1 MTSLKSPWR
10 ALLGWLLA
18 GALACAMVAW
28 AMKTASRAQLRAD
41 AEHSAQQ
48 WAGYVRD
55 TVPDLDSLF
64 AGGPLTPAALEQLSR
79 LRHLGEVFRFKF
91 YDPHGRELLVSE
103 QLGLGAEELAR
114 ARAAAPLDTLA
125 RSPEVRELV
134 LGGRSIIYLRQSQR
148 ADRPRVYSEAYV
160 PVQGAHGN
168 VGGVVEVYVDQAER
182 AARIA
187 AAFVRV
193 AIAVVLALALLLGL
207 SLRQWFVRSR
217 RERQAEDQ
225 VRYLAEHDPLTG
237 LMNRASFTAA
247 LSEAEAR
254 ARAGG
259 PKFAV
264 LCLDLDHFKLVNDT
278 HGQAAGDGTLCAV
291 AGRLREVVRQFDLV
305 ARLGGDEFAIL
316 QSGVRGSD
324 DVSSLAQRVVDVLAA
339 PHEQGGRRVEGG
351 ASVGAAIYGTDGLTR
366 DELLHKAD
374 LALHRA
380 KADGRG
386 QFSFYDAAMDADLQ
400 LRRALVHD
408 LRHAIASDQLTLHFQ
423 PLFEAQALRLSGYEA
438 LARWSHP
445 DRGAISPA
453 EFIPLAE
460 QAGLIEALGR
470 WVLLRACEEA
480 VRWPQHLEV
489 SVNLSAAQFQGDLV
503 GVVSECLTRSGL
515 APQRLQLEIT
525 ESLLMR
531 NTEQVLQTLQTLQAL
546 GTRIVMDDFGTGYSS
561 LAYLWRFPFHKVK
574 IDRAFTQNM
583 ERDPKVDLIVGSIV
597 SLAHAL
603 GMRVNAEGAE
613 TASQL
618 ARLRSHGCD
627 EIQGFLLGRPV
638 PSYQLRHEDA
648 ALWRSPRDEPRVS
661 TLDPVI

>member
-1 MTSLKSPWR
+1 MTSLNPTWR

-41 AEHSAQQ
+41 AEHSALQ
-48 WAGYVRD
+48 WASYVRD
-55 TVPDLDSLF
+55 TVPELDSIF
-64 AGGPLTPAALEQLSR
+64 AGDPLTPASIEQLSR
-79 LRHLGEVFRFKF
+79 LRHLGEVFRFKL

-125 RSPEVRELV
+125 RSPEVRDLV
-134 LGGRSIIYLRQSQR
+134 LGGRSIVYLRRSQR
-148 ADRPRVYSEAYV
+148 ADRPGVYSEAYI
-160 PVQGAHGN
+160 PVQGGN
-168 VGGVVEVYVDQAER
+168 GNIGGVVEVYVDQADR
-182 AARIA
+182 SARIA
-187 AAFVRV
+187 SAFLRV
-193 AIAVVLALALLLGL
+193 AIAVVAALALLLGL
-207 SLRQWFVRSR
+207 SLRQWMVRTR

-237 LMNRASFTAA
+237 LMNRASFNAA
-247 LSEAEAR
+247 LSDAEAR
-254 ARAGG
+254 SRAGG

-264 LCLDLDHFKLVNDT
+264 LCLDLDHFKLINDT
-278 HGQAAGDGTLCAV
+278 HGQAVGDACLGLV
-291 AGRLREVVRQFDLV
+291 ATRLREVVRQFDLV

-316 QSGVRGSD
+316 QSGVRGSE
-324 DVSSLAQRVVDVLAA
+324 DVSSFAQRVVDVLAA
-339 PHEQGGRRVEGG
+339 PHDIGERRVEGG
-351 ASVGAAIYGTDGLTR
+351 ASVGAAIYGTDGSTR

-374 LALHRA
+374 LALYRA

-408 LRHAIASDQLTLHFQ
+408 LRHAIADDQLTLHFQ
-423 PLFEAQALRLSGYEA
+423 PLFEAEALRLSGYEA

-460 QAGLIEALGR
+460 QAGLIEPLGR

-480 VRWPQHLEV
+480 VRWPSQLDV

-503 GVVSECLTRSGL
+503 GVVSECLMRSGL

-531 NTEQVLQTLQTLQAL
+531 NTEQVLQTLRTLQAL
-546 GTRIVMDDFGTGYSS
+546 GARIVMDDFGTGYSS

-597 SLAHAL
+597 SLSHAL
-603 GMRVNAEGAE
+603 GMKVNAEGAE

-618 ARLRSHGCD
+618 ARLRAHGCD

-638 PSYQLRHEDA
+638 PAHLLRHDDPQG
-648 ALWRSPRDEPRVS
+648 WRPTKSGPRMS

>member
-1 MTSLKSPWR
+1 MISLNPTWR

-41 AEHSAQQ
+41 AEHSALQ
-48 WAGYVRD
+48 WASYVRD
-55 TVPDLDSLF
+55 TVPELDNIF
-64 AGGPLTPAALEQLSR
+64 AGGPLTPAAIEQLSR
-79 LRHLGEVFRFKF
+79 LRHLGEVFRFKL

-103 QLGLGAEELAR
+103 QLGLGADELAR

-125 RSPEVRELV
+125 RSPEVRDLV
-134 LGGRSIIYLRQSQR
+134 LGGRSIVYLRNSQR
-148 ADRPRVYSEAYV
+148 VDRPRVYSEAYI
-160 PVQGAHGN
+160 PVQGANGN
-168 VGGVVEVYVDQAER
+168 VGGVVEVYVDQADR

-187 AAFVRV
+187 SAFLRV
-193 AIAVVLALALLLGL
+193 AIAVAAALALLLGL
-207 SLRQWFVRSR
+207 SLWQWMLRTR
-217 RERQAEDQ
+217 RERQVEDK
-225 VRYLAEHDPLTG
+225 VRFLAEHDPLTG
-237 LMNRASFTAA
+237 LMNRASFNAA
-247 LSEAEAR
+247 LNEAEAR
-254 ARAGG
+254 SRAGG

-278 HGQAAGDGTLCAV
+278 HGQAAGDSTLCAV
-291 AGRLREVVRQFDLV
+291 ATRLRDVVRQFDLV

-316 QSGVRGSD
+316 QGGVRGSD
-324 DVSSLAQRVVDVLAA
+324 DVASFAQRVVDVLAV
-339 PHEQGGRRVEGG
+339 PHELGEARVDGG

-374 LALHRA
+374 LALYRA

-408 LRHAIASDQLTLHFQ
+408 LRHAIAEDQLTLHFQ
-423 PLFEAQALRLSGYEA
+423 PLFEAEALRLTGYEA

-445 DRGAISPA
+445 ERGAISPA

-460 QAGLIEALGR
+460 QAGLIEPLGR

-480 VRWPQHLEV
+480 ARWPSQLDV
-489 SVNLSAAQFQGDLV
+489 SVNLSAAQFQGDLI
-503 GVVSECLTRSGL
+503 GLVSECLTRSGL

-561 LAYLWRFPFHKVK
+561 LAYLWRFPFNKVK

-597 SLAHAL
+597 SLSHAL
-603 GMRVNAEGAE
+603 GMKVNAEGAE

-618 ARLRSHGCD
+618 ARLRAHGCD

-638 PSYQLRHEDA
+638 PAHQLRHDDPRA
-648 ALWRSPRDEPRVS
+648 WRSTRSEPRSS

>member
-1 MTSLKSPWR
+1 MTSLNPTWR

-41 AEHSAQQ
+41 AEHSALQ
-48 WAGYVRD
+48 WANYVRD
-55 TVPDLDSLF
+55 TVPELDAIF
-64 AGGPLTPAALEQLSR
+64 AGGPLTPAAIEQLSR
-79 LRHLGEVFRFKF
+79 LRHLGEVFRFKL

-114 ARAAAPLDTLA
+114 ARAAVPLDTLA
-125 RSPEVRELV
+125 RSPEVRDLV
-134 LGGRSIIYLRQSQR
+134 LGGRSIVYLRQSQR
-148 ADRPRVYSEAYV
+148 ADRPSVYSEAYI
-160 PVQGAHGN
+160 PVQGGNGN
-168 VGGVVEVYVDQAER
+168 VGGVVEVYVDQADR

-187 AAFVRV
+187 SAFLRV
-193 AIAVVLALALLLGL
+193 AIAVVAALALLLGL
-207 SLRQWFVRSR
+207 SLWQWIVRTR
-217 RERQAEDQ
+217 RERQAEDK

-237 LMNRASFTAA
+237 LMNRASFNAA
-247 LSEAEAR
+247 LSDAEAR
-254 ARAGG
+254 ARAGAA
-259 PKFAV
+259 KFAV
-264 LCLDLDHFKLVNDT
+264 LCLDLDHFKLINDT
-278 HGQAAGDGTLCAV
+278 HGQAAGDACLSSV
-291 AGRLREVVRQFDLV
+291 ATRLREVVRQFDLV

-316 QSGVRGSD
+316 QVGVRGSD
-324 DVSSLAQRVVDVLAA
+324 DVSSFAQRVVDVLAV
-339 PHEQGGRRVEGG
+339 PHELGDRRLEGG

-374 LALHRA
+374 LALYRA

-408 LRHAIASDQLTLHFQ
+408 LRHAIAADQLTLHFQ
-423 PLFEAQALRLSGYEA
+423 PLFEAEALRLSGYEA

-460 QAGLIEALGR
+460 QAGLIEPLGR

-480 VRWPQHLEV
+480 VRWPSHLDV

-503 GVVSECLTRSGL
+503 GVVSDCLTRSGL

-546 GTRIVMDDFGTGYSS
+546 GARIVMDDFGTGYSS

-597 SLAHAL
+597 SLSHAL
-603 GMRVNAEGAE
+603 GMKVNAEGAE

-618 ARLRSHGCD
+618 ARLRAHGCD

-638 PSYQLRHEDA
+638 PAQQLRHDDPQG
-648 ALWRSPRDEPRVS
+648 WRSTRSEPRLS